1 MMKGAERGVK
11 SIRFPS
17 GLFRREIP
25 LSEMGEERWGDMLDV
40 DFEGIQIFFV
50 FLFIGAG
57 TFRLPQPD
65 KRSLRVPGLQC
76 LLVDEQ
82 ERVCPQTP
90 RNFTLILL
98 FGENIS

>member
-1 MMKGAERGVK
+1 
-11 SIRFPS
+11 
-17 GLFRREIP
+17 
-25 LSEMGEERWGDMLDV
+25 MLDV
-40 DFEGIQIFFV
+40 DVEGIQLFFV

-76 LLVDEQ
+76 PRVYEQ

-90 RNFTLILL
+90 RKLTLIPL